1 MRVSC
6 RPDEA
11 PFPLAYLALPPPP
24 SDLTL
29 PLTPPL
35 YFTPA
40 PLTSPQ
46 VMKKKDLIRKNMVE
60 SVNNERNI
68 LALANN
74 PFVVSGG
81 RLCAYPPPPPTT
93 HTHLHVAVDDALRM
107 AVLERKYSLRDVLP
121 SDVLIQGAK
130 LAQQAAVQ
138 MRDKRRGVCKGEGGW
153 RDDDVFILHLLPTP
167 EVVPPIPLPSS
178 PPSEAISPVDIPPS
192 PPPLPT

>member
-74 PFVVSGG
+74 PFVVRVRCNAGLENNPRLPQGAASDGG
-81 RLCAYPPPPPTT
+81 GCTFRDKQGVPSFLSPPLILPVHEPQCVFCTADFVLM
-93 HTHLHVAVDDALRM
+93 THLFTSRHYGCA
-107 AVLERKYSLRDVLP
+107 
-121 SDVLIQGAK
+121 
-130 LAQQAAVQ
+130 
-138 MRDKRRGVCKGEGGW
+138 
-153 RDDDVFILHLLPTP
+153 
-167 EVVPPIPLPSS
+167 
-178 PPSEAISPVDIPPS
+178 PPSLFRCASTTRSPLVRTCTS
-192 PPPLPT
+192 

>member
-81 RLCAYPPPPPTT
+81 RLCGAYPPPFLHGGERQQRAQHPGSGQQPLCGEWWPP
-93 HTHLHVAVDDALRM
+93 
-107 AVLERKYSLRDVLP
+107 
-121 SDVLIQGAK
+121 
-130 LAQQAAVQ
+130 
-138 MRDKRRGVCKGEGGW
+138 VC
-153 RDDDVFILHLLPTP
+153 I
-167 EVVPPIPLPSS
+167 
-178 PPSEAISPVDIPPS
+178 
-192 PPPLPT
+192 PPPLPSWWRV